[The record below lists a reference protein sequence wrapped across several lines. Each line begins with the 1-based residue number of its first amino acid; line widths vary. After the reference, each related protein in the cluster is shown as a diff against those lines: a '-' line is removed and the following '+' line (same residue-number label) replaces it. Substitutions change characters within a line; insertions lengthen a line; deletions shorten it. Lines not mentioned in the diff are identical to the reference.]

1 MMLKNKEVRKLI
13 CLELIILF
21 IGILLVSINNRR
33 LINSYK
39 EEIIDN
45 NAYIINTLIEKY
57 PEYSAVEVEGGFKL
71 MHSEETKQE
80 INRLKERRK
89 EFINKING
97 NGTYNNDEKIN
108 VRRYEPYNYQN
119 NYQNYDNVR

>member
-1 MMLKNKEVRKLI
+1 MGFFSKKPKKNGVYSLQ
-13 CLELIILF
+13 
-21 IGILLVSINNRR
+21 
-33 LINSYK
+33 
-39 EEIIDN
+39 
-45 NAYIINTLIEKY
+45 NAMELIEKY
-57 PEYSAVEVEGGFKL
+57 PEYSAVEVKGGFKL
-71 MHSEETKQE
+71 MHIEETKQE
-80 INRLKERRK
+80 INRLKEKRRK

>member
-1 MMLKNKEVRKLI
+1 MGFFSKKPKKNGVYSLQ
-13 CLELIILF
+13 
-21 IGILLVSINNRR
+21 
-33 LINSYK
+33 
-39 EEIIDN
+39 
-45 NAYIINTLIEKY
+45 NAMELIEKY
-57 PEYSAVEVEGGFKL
+57 PEYSAVEVKDGFKL

-80 INRLKERRK
+80 INRLKARRK

-97 NGTYNNDEKIN
+97 NGTYNNEEKIN

>member
-1 MMLKNKEVRKLI
+1 MGFFSKKPKKNGVYSLQ
-13 CLELIILF
+13 
-21 IGILLVSINNRR
+21 
-33 LINSYK
+33 
-39 EEIIDN
+39 
-45 NAYIINTLIEKY
+45 NAMELIEKY
-57 PEYSAVEVEGGFKL
+57 PEYSAVEVKGGFKL

-89 EFINKING
+89 EFINMING